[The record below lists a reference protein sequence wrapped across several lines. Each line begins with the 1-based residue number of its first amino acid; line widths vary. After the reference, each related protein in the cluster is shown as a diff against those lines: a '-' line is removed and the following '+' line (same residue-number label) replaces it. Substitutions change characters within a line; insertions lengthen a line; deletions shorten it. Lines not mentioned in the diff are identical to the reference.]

1 MPLCV
6 PIKDLRNT
14 AAFDE
19 MVSNSPSPVIVT
31 KKTIDGERAF
41 VKSSEFNQ
49 WEQAE
54 TRARLLERIM
64 ISERE
69 RTEGL
74 HSDAFETTESLRA
87 KYGL

>member
-31 KKTIDGERAF
+31 KNGYDRF
-41 VKSSEFNQ
+41 VCIKSSEFNQ

-54 TRARLLERIM
+54 TRARLL
-64 ISERE
+64 E